1 MNLQQS
7 LNSALPEAGMQADS
21 MTLKSSK
28 SSSFSHFPSSPPH
41 SACSPV
47 NKLPLKLSSLNR
59 SSAGPSRRLPP
70 PKPAI
75 KESKP
80 KDQDHILVILHKSE
94 DISEEST
101 SHDREL
107 SSNLSQRSANST
119 TALLSECTEYPRYSS
134 TTIEADTP
142 TPAEVAPQGAPRRAF
157 PARKS
162 SMKSPASPA
171 LPYKHQQEDTIGSAA
186 EVSVARQ
193 ISISRRQ
200 RQFLV
205 PIAPKTTRQP
215 IQPGLDK

>member
-1 MNLQQS
+1 MR
-7 LNSALPEAGMQADS
+7 ADS

-28 SSSFSHFPSSPPH
+28 SSSFSLFPSSPPH
-41 SACSPV
+41 SSCSPV
-47 NKLPLKLSSLNR
+47 NKLPLKLSPLSR
-59 SSAGPSRRLPP
+59 SSTGPSRRLPP

-75 KESKP
+75 KKSKP

-94 DISEEST
+94 SISEEST
-101 SHDREL
+101 SRDRQR
-107 SSNLSQRSANST
+107 SFDPSQRSANST
-119 TALLSECTEYPRYSS
+119 TSSHSECTEYPRYSS
-134 TTIEADTP
+134 PAIEADTP
-142 TPAEVAPQGAPRRAF
+142 TPTEGAPQGALRRAF

-162 SMKSPASPA
+162 SIKSPASPELA
-171 LPYKHQQEDTIGSAA
+171 YKHQKEDPIGSAA

-193 ISISRRQ
+193 ISILRRQ